1 MPVVSNGNRL
11 LQFGIFELDLKA
23 GELRRNGS
31 KVRLQEQPFQVLT
44 VLLEQPGEVVSR
56 EELRN
61 RLWPADTFV
70 DFDHSLNAAI
80 RRLREALGDSAD
92 SPRFVETV
100 ARRGYRFL
108 VPVNG
113 KPASDVLTSS
123 TSTKP
128 AASWVRAGLAV
139 GAIALLVAVAFGW
152 WLGHARSTVS
162 RPSPSLRRL
171 TANPADVPIL
181 SAVISP
187 DGRYLAYSDRTGFY
201 LRQIATGETNPVSL
215 PDHFGGRPASWLVD
229 GTHLVTTWAAS
240 PSDAPGLW
248 NVSIMGGVPI
258 KLTDDGNS
266 PAVSPDGSQI
276 AFLKGTASPK
286 GGSSQEIW
294 VMQADG
300 GSPRKILSSDGALV
314 GVPAWSPDG
323 KNLAY
328 AAGRYHGGGQHVDAE
343 LRVIEV
349 ATRRIHPLL
358 STVGLG
364 SDLIWSVGNKLIYTI
379 SERPPNQD
387 DSNLW
392 EIQIDPLSLKP
403 TSVPL
408 RLTSDPGFV
417 TTLSITSDG
426 KRLAFFKHS
435 IQPDVYVADLV
446 NAGTGISAPRR
457 LTLDER
463 QDYPFAWSP
472 DNKSVLFDSDR
483 DGTFHIFKQA
493 VERATPELLA
503 GGNEQLVTPRLTPD
517 RGTVLYLVTPKFDQ
531 TTNQVRMM
539 RVPLAGGPP
548 QLVLKADGLNNHQCS
563 VLPANVCIF
572 SSIQE
577 GEIRFFRFDP
587 LTGESNEL
595 PQLKRRET
603 DYYSF
608 NWSLSPDGT
617 TLATS
622 RKSMPNSD
630 AAIRL
635 ISIADSSEILRPVPG
650 WPFLNSLD
658 WAADGKSI
666 WVSASTT
673 QDGSSLLNVPLNG
686 RVRTIIDDQKMRVGW
701 AIQSSDGKKLA
712 IWQASG
718 TSNVWML
725 ENY

>member
-1 MPVVSNGNRL
+1 MPRSV
-11 LQFGIFELDLKA
+11 A
-23 GELRRNGS
+23 
-31 KVRLQEQPFQVLT
+31 
-44 VLLEQPGEVVSR
+44 
-56 EELRN
+56 
-61 RLWPADTFV
+61 
-70 DFDHSLNAAI
+70 
-80 RRLREALGDSAD
+80 LREALGDSAD

-113 KPASDVLTSS
+113 KPVSDVLTPN
-123 TSTKP
+123 TSAKP
-128 AASWVRAGLAV
+128 AARWVRAALAV
-139 GAIALLVAVAFGW
+139 GAIALLTAVAFGW
-152 WLGHARSTVS
+152 WLGHTRSTVS
-162 RPSPSLRRL
+162 RPPPSLRRL

-215 PDHFGGRPASWLVD
+215 PAHFGGRPASWLVD
-229 GTHLVTTWAAS
+229 GTHLVATWAAS

-248 NVSIMGGVPI
+248 NVSIIGGIPI

-349 ATRRIHPLL
+349 ATGRIHPLL

-364 SDLIWSVGNKLIYTI
+364 SDLIWSLGNELIYTV

-392 EIQIDPLSLKP
+392 EIEIDPLSLKP
-403 TSVPL
+403 TTAPL

-446 NAGTGISAPRR
+446 DVGTGISTPRR

-472 DNKSVLFDSDR
+472 DNKSVLFDSDH
-483 DGTFHIFKQA
+483 DGTSHLQTSGRACHARIARGRKQTIGHTSLIA
-493 VERATPELLA
+493 RS
-503 GGNEQLVTPRLTPD
+503 RD
-517 RGTVLYLVTPKFDQ
+517 RPVSC
-531 TTNQVRMM
+531 NAQVRPDHQPGSNDARTTCGRAAAACIESRRPQQPSVQ
-539 RVPLAGGPP
+539 RV
-548 QLVLKADGLNNHQCS
+548 
-563 VLPANVCIF
+563 
-572 SSIQE
+572 
-577 GEIRFFRFDP
+577 
-587 LTGESNEL
+587 T
-595 PQLKRRET
+595 RECMH
-603 DYYSF
+603 
-608 NWSLSPDGT
+608 LQQHPRG
-617 TLATS
+617 
-622 RKSMPNSD
+622 
-630 AAIRL
+630 
-635 ISIADSSEILRPVPG
+635 
-650 WPFLNSLD
+650 
-658 WAADGKSI
+658 
-666 WVSASTT
+666 
-673 QDGSSLLNVPLNG
+673 
-686 RVRTIIDDQKMRVGW
+686 
-701 AIQSSDGKKLA
+701 
-712 IWQASG
+712 
-718 TSNVWML
+718 
-725 ENY
+725 

>member
-1 MPVVSNGNRL
+1 MFCAPPNC
-11 LQFGIFELDLKA
+11 
-23 GELRRNGS
+23 
-31 KVRLQEQPFQVLT
+31 
-44 VLLEQPGEVVSR
+44 LER
-56 EELRN
+56 
-61 RLWPADTFV
+61 
-70 DFDHSLNAAI
+70 
-80 RRLREALGDSAD
+80 
-92 SPRFVETV
+92 
-100 ARRGYRFL
+100 
-108 VPVNG
+108 
-113 KPASDVLTSS
+113 
-123 TSTKP
+123 
-128 AASWVRAGLAV
+128 
-139 GAIALLVAVAFGW
+139 
-152 WLGHARSTVS
+152 
-162 RPSPSLRRL
+162 
-171 TANPADVPIL
+171 
-181 SAVISP
+181 
-187 DGRYLAYSDRTGFY
+187 
-201 LRQIATGETNPVSL
+201 
-215 PDHFGGRPASWLVD
+215 
-229 GTHLVTTWAAS
+229 
-240 PSDAPGLW
+240 
-248 NVSIMGGVPI
+248 
-258 KLTDDGNS
+258 
-266 PAVSPDGSQI
+266 
-276 AFLKGTASPK
+276 
-286 GGSSQEIW
+286 
-294 VMQADG
+294 
-300 GSPRKILSSDGALV
+300 
-314 GVPAWSPDG
+314 
-323 KNLAY
+323 
-328 AAGRYHGGGQHVDAE
+328 HGGGQHVDAE

-392 EIQIDPLSLKP
+392 EIEIDPLSLKP

-446 NAGTGISAPRR
+446 NAGTGISTPRR

-622 RKSMPNSD
+622 RKSM
-630 AAIRL
+630 RFRK
-635 ISIADSSEILRPVPG
+635 E
-650 WPFLNSLD
+650 
-658 WAADGKSI
+658 
-666 WVSASTT
+666 
-673 QDGSSLLNVPLNG
+673 
-686 RVRTIIDDQKMRVGW
+686 
-701 AIQSSDGKKLA
+701 
-712 IWQASG
+712 QASSIG
-718 TSNVWML
+718 SRRTPTVSLQRMLLRFTSLRSMIMWSKVATLHSLRKNGAAYGAPISFCSRRMTIKTFPRISEWDTGGLKVDLYYRLRRNITRAGWDWSAFAPCL
-725 ENY
+725 TSPN